1 MDARAFGDM
10 GQASTSEQSRT
21 SGEVERLLTQEAGR
35 PVSLGDLREQLRRVL
50 APEEEEGE
58 GE

>member
-1 MDARAFGDM
+1 M

>member
-10 GQASTSEQSRT
+10 GQATTSEQSRR

-50 APEEEEGE
+50 VSEEEEGE